1 MSLTGDWTLL
11 HRKPARVTLYNSRMS
26 HSLSSIHADVV
37 GSLLRPPELLEARKA
52 RGEGRLSPAGFKEIE
67 DRAVREA
74 ISLQE
79 RAGLPVVTD
88 GEMRRESFQSSL
100 TEAVEGF
107 GDTGL
112 DAFLW
117 GEWKGE
123 GEVGDRSIERPS
135 DIGVRDRLR
144 RKRHL
149 AVEEF
154 VYARSLTD
162 RTVKVTLPSPSLFA
176 NLWSPELSREAY
188 PTLDGFLED
197 VAEILRQEVAELA
210 RLGTRY
216 IQLDAPHYP
225 LLVEPETR
233 AFYEERG
240 WDLDRWLSR
249 GLELDN
255 HVIGGREDVSGAAGD
270 VVFAFHLCRGNQGSR
285 WLVSGSYEPIARRV
299 FGGVDAER
307 LMLEYDDERSGGFEP
322 LEHVPE
328 DKIAVLGLVTTKSPR
343 RESVGDLRRRVDEAA
358 QVVDLER
365 LAISPQC
372 GFSTSTLG
380 NAVAVADEERKLA
393 TLVEAAGEIW
403 G

>member
-1 MSLTGDWTLL
+1 MNVV
-11 HRKPARVTLYNSRMS
+11 R
-26 HSLSSIHADVV
+26 ADVV
-37 GSLLRPPELLEARKA
+37 GSLLRPPELLEARRA
-52 RGEGRLSPAGFKEIE
+52 LERGELSPARFKAAE
-67 DRAVREA
+67 DRAVRDA

-79 RAGLPVVTD
+79 RAGLHIVTD
-88 GEMRRESFQSSL
+88 GEMRRESFQSQM

-123 GEVGDRSIERPS
+123 GEVGDRNIERPS
-135 DIGVRDRLR
+135 NIGVRDRLKR
-144 RKRHL
+144 RRHL

-162 RTVKVTLPSPSLFA
+162 RTIKVTLPSPSLFA
-176 NLWSPELSREAY
+176 NLWSPEVSAGAY
-188 PTLDGFLED
+188 PTLDEFLED

-210 RLGTRY
+210 RLGARY

-225 LLVEPETR
+225 LLVDAETR
-233 AFYEERG
+233 AFYEARG
-240 WDLDRWLSR
+240 WSLDRWLSR
-249 GLELDN
+249 GIELDN
-255 HVIGGREDVSGAAGD
+255 HVIEGREGTPGAGAGE
-270 VVFAFHLCRGNQGSR
+270 VTFAFHLCRGNQGSR

-299 FGGVDAER
+299 FREVAAER

-322 LEHVPE
+322 LSHVPE

-343 RESVGDLRRRVDEAA
+343 FENVEELRRRVSEATRF
-358 QVVDLER
+358 VEPDR

-380 NAVAVADEERKLA
+380 NALSVADQERKLA
-393 TLVEAAGEIW
+393 VLVEAVEAIW

>member
-1 MSLTGDWTLL
+1 MNVV
-11 HRKPARVTLYNSRMS
+11 R
-26 HSLSSIHADVV
+26 ADVV
-37 GSLLRPPELLEARKA
+37 GSLLRPPELLEARRA
-52 RGEGRLSPAGFKEIE
+52 LERRELSPARFKAAE
-67 DRAVREA
+67 DRAVRDA

-79 RAGLPVVTD
+79 RAGLHIVTD
-88 GEMRRESFQSSL
+88 GEMRRESFQSQM

-123 GEVGDRSIERPS
+123 GEVGDRNIERPS
-135 DIGVRDRLR
+135 NIGVRDRLKR
-144 RKRHL
+144 RRHL

-162 RTVKVTLPSPSLFA
+162 RTIKVTLPSPSLFA
-176 NLWSPELSREAY
+176 NLWSPEVSAGAY
-188 PTLDGFLED
+188 PTLDEFLED

-210 RLGTRY
+210 RLGARY
-216 IQLDAPHYP
+216 VQLDAPHYP
-225 LLVEPETR
+225 LLVEAETR
-233 AFYEERG
+233 AFYEARG
-240 WDLDRWLSR
+240 WSLDRWLSR
-249 GLELDN
+249 GIELDN
-255 HVIGGREDVSGAAGD
+255 HVIEGREGTPGAGAGE
-270 VVFAFHLCRGNQGSR
+270 VTFAFHLCRGNQGSR

-299 FGGVDAER
+299 FREVAAER

-322 LEHVPE
+322 LSHVPE

-343 RESVGDLRRRVDEAA
+343 SENVEELRRRVSEAA
-358 QVVDLER
+358 RFVEPDR

-380 NAVAVADEERKLA
+380 NALSVADQESKLA
-393 TLVEAAGEIW
+393 VLVEAVEAIW